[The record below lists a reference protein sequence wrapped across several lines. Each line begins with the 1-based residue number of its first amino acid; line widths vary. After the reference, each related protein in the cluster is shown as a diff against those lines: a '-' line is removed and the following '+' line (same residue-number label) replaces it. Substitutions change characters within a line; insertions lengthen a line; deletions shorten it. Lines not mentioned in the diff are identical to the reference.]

1 MIKRGLG
8 RPLFK
13 FIIYLILFIKTISS
27 HNKTEGGGIMQNYE
41 EVPTMISGKDL
52 DYLSDIYNWNFN
64 ACKLAN
70 HFEKEVQDEE
80 IKELLEKIADMH
92 KEYAKA
98 VLNILN

>member
-1 MIKRGLG
+1 
-8 RPLFK
+8 
-13 FIIYLILFIKTISS
+13 
-27 HNKTEGGGIMQNYE
+27 MQNYE

-70 HFEKEVQDEE
+70 HFEKEVQDGE

-92 KEYAKA
+92 KEHAKA